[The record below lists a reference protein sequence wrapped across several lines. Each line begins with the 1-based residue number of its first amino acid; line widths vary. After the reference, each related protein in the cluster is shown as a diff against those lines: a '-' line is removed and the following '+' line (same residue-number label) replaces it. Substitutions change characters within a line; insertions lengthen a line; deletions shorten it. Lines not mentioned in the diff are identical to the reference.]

1 MHLFNKFK
9 TYIAPMMSTDTEQNN
24 KSNNNINN
32 HKNKDANSSAKY
44 D

>member
-24 KSNNNINN
+24 KSNNSIAQPNQ
-32 HKNKDANSSAKY
+32 KTKTSSLL
-44 D
+44 